1 MKKLSL
7 ILIFTM
13 LLIIKMSISIFAA
26 NGENV
31 AIYGEASVNY
41 TRWSIDPK
49 KIIDGNRSEGC
60 ASNQSYK
67 DMDYYIELDREYT
80 ISELIVVVNGIGT
93 YPTDPAFTW
102 NTPSNNEFWF
112 EVRAYDA
119 QGNETYKKGANH
131 STRDQNENYEVIFD
145 LNEVK
150 VKKITVYVVQSY
162 NNCVGLWEVEA
173 YEHNC
178 QFDTLIQTLKPET
191 CITPGEGVFKCECGK
206 TEKHEIIP
214 NGNHQYT
221 DFESFEYENGFLS
234 KGIKTF
240 GCPTCD
246 DYIEEETQPLFKFL
260 GYSISRNG
268 KSVCVSYV
276 VNREYI
282 ADYNLANN
290 VILDY
295 GIVCAVSDSQT
306 PLTPNGSVAEN
317 INGQSRSLIDTEY
330 PRFDIK
336 ISSNDWTKTGDT
348 PLIMCAYV
356 IDGDKITYVC
366 SETNTETATS
376 ICYNQLHVQPI

>member
-7 ILIFTM
+7 ILIFIM
-13 LLIIKMSISIFAA
+13 LFLAILSINAFAA

-41 TRWSIDPK
+41 PRWSIDPK

-93 YPTDPAFTW
+93 YPVDPAFTW

-112 EVRAYDA
+112 EVRTYDE
-119 QGNETYKKGANH
+119 QGKETYKKGANH

-178 QFDTLIQTLKPET
+178 SYDTLIQTMKPET
-191 CITPGEGVFKCECGK
+191 CIDPGDGVYKCECGK
-206 TEKHEIIP
+206 TERHEIP
-214 NGNHQYT
+214 PTGNHVYT
-221 DFESFEYENGFLS
+221 DSESFKYENGFLS
-234 KGIKTF
+234 KGIKVF

-246 DYIEEETQPLFKFL
+246 DFIEEEKAPLFKFL

-268 KSVCVSYV
+268 KSICAGYS
-276 VNREYI
+276 VNKEI
-282 ADYNLANN
+282 IKDYNESNN
-290 VILDY
+290 VTLDY
-295 GIVCAVSDSQT
+295 GFICAVSDSVN
-306 PLTPNGSVAEN
+306 PLSLSGEVTDS
-317 INGQSRSLIDTEY
+317 INGQASSLKDTDY

-336 ISSNDWTKTGDT
+336 ISANDWTKVADA
-348 PLIMCAYV
+348 PLIMCAYI
-356 IDGDKITYVC
+356 IDREKLTYIC
-366 SETNTETATS
+366 SDTNLETATP
-376 ICYNQLHVQPI
+376 ICYNQLYIQPI